1 MGEAKSGRDD
11 EFQAFIVGVWPRLV
25 RTAYLLAG
33 EQYAAEDLVQSAA
46 EKACAAWSKVRR
58 ADDPYAYVRRILVNQ
73 HARRWRRRPPE
84 LLVEAVPDAA
94 GWEDGFARSD
104 QRGALLATLPPRQR
118 EAVVLR
124 HWEDLSDS
132 QTATAMGCSVG
143 AVRSHAAKGIARL
156 RQITE
161 LVALKD
167 TEHAG
172 TERVGTERVG
182 TTRIGTAHSG
192 TEHIGGAA

>member
-1 MGEAKSGRDD
+1 MGDPRSARDE
-11 EFQAFIVGVWPRLV
+11 EFRAFIVGVWPRLV
-25 RTAYLLAG
+25 RTAFLLAG

-46 EKACAAWSKVRR
+46 EKACAAWPKVRR

-84 LLVEAVPDAA
+84 LLVDAVPDTA
-94 GWEDGFARSD
+94 GVEDGFARSD
-104 QRGALLATLPPRQR
+104 QRGPLLAALATLPPRQR

-156 RQITE
+156 RQVSA
-161 LVALKD
+161 LVELKD
-167 TEHAG
+167 
-172 TERVGTERVG
+172 R
-182 TTRIGTAHSG
+182 TRIG
-192 TEHIGGAA
+192 GAV

>member
-1 MGEAKSGRDD
+1 MGDTKSGRDD
-11 EFQAFIVGVWPRLV
+11 DFQAFIVTVWPRLV

-46 EKACAAWSKVRR
+46 EKACAAWTKVRR

-84 LLVEAVPDAA
+84 LLVDAVPDTARV
-94 GWEDGFARSD
+94 EDGFARSD
-104 QRGALLATLPPRQR
+104 QRGALLAALATLPPRQR

-132 QTATAMGCSVG
+132 QAAAAMGCSTG

-156 RQITE
+156 RQVTE
-161 LVALKD
+161 LVGLKD
-167 TEHAG
+167 TEH
-172 TERVGTERVG
+172 
-182 TTRIGTAHSG
+182 
-192 TEHIGGAA
+192 IGGTV

>member
-1 MGEAKSGRDD
+1 MGEPRGSRDE

-25 RTAYLLAG
+25 RTAFLLAG

-46 EKACAAWSKVRR
+46 EKACAAWPKVRR

-84 LLVEAVPDAA
+84 LLVDAVPDTP
-94 GWEDGFARSD
+94 GVEDGFARSD
-104 QRGALLATLPPRQR
+104 QRGALLVALATLPPRQR

-156 RQITE
+156 RQVSA
-161 LVALKD
+161 LVELKD
-167 TEHAG
+167 
-172 TERVGTERVG
+172 R
-182 TTRIGTAHSG
+182 TRIG
-192 TEHIGGAA
+192 AAA

>member
-1 MGEAKSGRDD
+1 MGEPKGDRDE
-11 EFQAFIVGVWPRLV
+11 EFQAFVIAVWPRLL

-46 EKACAAWSKVRR
+46 ERACASWSKVRR

-73 HARRWRRRPPE
+73 HARRTRRRPPE

-94 GWEDGFARSD
+94 GTEDGYARSD
-104 QRGALLATLPPRQR
+104 QRGALLAALATLPPRQR
-118 EAVVLR
+118 QAVVLR

-143 AVRSHAAKGIARL
+143 AVRSHAAKGIAKL
-156 RQITE
+156 RQVSA
-161 LVALKD
+161 LVELKD
-167 TEHAG
+167 RT
-172 TERVGTERVG
+172 
-182 TTRIGTAHSG
+182 
-192 TEHIGGAA
+192 HIGGAV

>member
-1 MGEAKSGRDD
+1 MGEAKSARDE
-11 EFQAFIVGVWPRLV
+11 EFQTFVVASWPRLL
-25 RTAYLLAG
+25 RTAFLLAG

-84 LLVEAVPDAA
+84 LLVDAVPDTA
-94 GWEDGFARSD
+94 GSEDGFARSD
-104 QRGALLATLPPRQR
+104 QRGALLAALATLPPRQR

-124 HWEDLSDS
+124 YWEDLSDS

-143 AVRSHAAKGIARL
+143 AVRSHAAKGIGRL
-156 RQITE
+156 RQVSALGE
-161 LVALKD
+161 LKD
-167 TEHAG
+167 RTE
-172 TERVGTERVG
+172 
-182 TTRIGTAHSG
+182 
-192 TEHIGGAA
+192 IGGAV

>member
-1 MGEAKSGRDD
+1 MGDTKSGRDE
-11 EFQAFIVGVWPRLV
+11 EFQAFVVAVWPRLV

-84 LLVEAVPDAA
+84 LLVDTVPDAA
-94 GWEDGFARSD
+94 AVDDGYARSD
-104 QRGALLATLPPRQR
+104 QRGALLAALATLPPRQR

-132 QTATAMGCSVG
+132 QTAAAMGCSAG

-156 RQITE
+156 RQVTE
-161 LVALKD
+161 LVGLKD
-167 TEHAG
+167 T
-172 TERVGTERVG
+172 T
-182 TTRIGTAHSG
+182 
-192 TEHIGGAA
+192 HIGGTV

>member
-1 MGEAKSGRDD
+1 MGEVKSGRDE
-11 EFQAFIVGVWPRLV
+11 EFQAFIVAAWPRLV

-73 HARRWRRRPPE
+73 HARRWRRRAPE
-84 LLVEAVPDAA
+84 LLVDAVPDAA
-94 GWEDGFARSD
+94 GAEDGFARCD
-104 QRGALLATLPPRQR
+104 QRGALLAALATLPPRQR

-132 QTATAMGCSVG
+132 STAAAMGCSVG

-156 RQITE
+156 RQVAA
-161 LVALKD
+161 LVEFKD
-167 TEHAG
+167 T
-172 TERVGTERVG
+172 
-182 TTRIGTAHSG
+182 TT
-192 TEHIGGAA
+192 IGGAA

>member
-1 MGEAKSGRDD
+1 MREAKSGRDA
-11 EFQAFIVGVWPRLV
+11 EFQEFVVGVWPRLV

-46 EKACAAWSKVRR
+46 EKACASWSKVRR

-84 LLVEAVPDAA
+84 LLVDAVPDAVA
-94 GWEDGFARSD
+94 PGDGYARSD
-104 QRGALLATLPPRQR
+104 QRGALLAALATLPPRQR

-132 QTATAMGCSVG
+132 QTAAAMGCSTG

-156 RQITE
+156 RQVTE

-167 TEHAG
+167 
-172 TERVGTERVG
+172 
-182 TTRIGTAHSG
+182 S
-192 TEHIGGAA
+192 EHIGGAA